1 MLVVGSWEFITLE
14 SSPASDTMHHMFS
27 KTRYKSN
34 PPMEMIKVSFPH
46 YVIELKVVT
55 HNIGMTLDD
64 IDWWSVSRSQHS
76 FGSNGGCGIGGDG
89 R

>member
-1 MLVVGSWEFITLE
+1 MGSWEFITLE

-34 PPMEMIKVSFPH
+34 LPKEMNKRR
-46 YVIELKVVT
+46 
-55 HNIGMTLDD
+55 NIGMTLDD
-64 IDWWSVSRSQHS
+64 IDLWSISGSKYS